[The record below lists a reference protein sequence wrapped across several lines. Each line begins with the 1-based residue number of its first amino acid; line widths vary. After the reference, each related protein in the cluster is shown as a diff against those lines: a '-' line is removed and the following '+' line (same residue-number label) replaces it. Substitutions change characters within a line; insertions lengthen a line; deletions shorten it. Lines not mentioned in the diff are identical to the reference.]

1 MNTAVF
7 LFFYAFFPL
16 FSCSTLDS
24 LFNDEPKETIKVY
37 SFNIQIFGAAKMA
50 KPEVAEILAE
60 IVSRADL
67 VAVQEVRSISPE
79 PVSRFMALL
88 PPAYSYV
95 IGPREGRSSSR
106 EQYWVIY
113 NTEKLS
119 VVDTRT
125 WPDEEDRFERDP
137 FGVYFQTKDK
147 LDFILIDN
155 HLRPSSAEEEIN
167 ALPDVVSWFQE
178 FWGEQDVFVVGDFNA
193 DGIYYDE
200 SLLENVFPRA
210 GYTIIITNDLDTTVA
225 ESDNTYDRFIITSSA
240 REDYTGKFGV
250 LRFDEVYDFSAYSV
264 QPKEV
269 SDHYP
274 VWAEFRLD
282 KDTD

>member
-1 MNTAVF
+1 MNGVVF
-7 LFFYAFFPL
+7 LFFYALFPL

-24 LFNDEPKETIKVY
+24 LFNDEPKETIIVY

-60 IVSRADL
+60 IVSRADV

-79 PVSRFMALL
+79 PVSRFMTML
-88 PPAYSYV
+88 PPTYSYV

-155 HLRPSSAEEEIN
+155 HLRPSSVEEEIN
-167 ALPDVVSWFQE
+167 ALPEVVSWFQE
-178 FWGEQDVFVVGDFNA
+178 FWDEQDVFVVGDFNA

-200 SLLENVFPRA
+200 SLLENVFPQA
-210 GYTIIITNDLDTTVA
+210 GYTIIITNDLDTTIA

-250 LRFDEVYDFSAYSV
+250 LRFDEVYDFNAYSV